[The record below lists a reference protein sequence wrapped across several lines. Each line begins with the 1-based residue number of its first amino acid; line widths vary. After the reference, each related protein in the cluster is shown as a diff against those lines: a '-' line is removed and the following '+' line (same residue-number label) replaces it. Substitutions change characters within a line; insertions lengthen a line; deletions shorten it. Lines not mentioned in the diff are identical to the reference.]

1 MIILW
6 SLCLNLLE
14 IVGRPS
20 HYRQRTKPTL
30 GRKMQTNEQG
40 LWSYHRKRS
49 LFERIPNTNGVGA
62 ETSQEKKPSSQTP
75 VNQHSTPVTEHWR
88 SNTSQPILDQSGC
101 FWLNIFSGFSQPPDD
116 LSLHKKTFL
125 NIHAILAWLIKTR
138 MGKLVCLSISL
149 KRPDH
154 AKETCQAKPCS
165 WWETPEREPCKG
177 PHQRPE
183 TTLRFKLP
191 TRRKS
196 KAHWVFN
203 CLTMS
208 GCWSNT
214 WNAVI

>member
-1 MIILW
+1 
-6 SLCLNLLE
+6 
-14 IVGRPS
+14 
-20 HYRQRTKPTL
+20 
-30 GRKMQTNEQG
+30 MQTNEQG

-88 SNTSQPILDQSGC
+88 SNTSQPILDKSGC

-116 LSLHKKTFL
+116 LSSEIFFEHSCNPCLVDKDQDGEARLSEHQFEKARPCKRDLSGQAMFL
-125 NIHAILAWLIKTR
+125 
-138 MGKLVCLSISL
+138 V
-149 KRPDH
+149 
-154 AKETCQAKPCS
+154 
-165 WWETPEREPCKG
+165 ETPEREPCKG

-183 TTLRFKLP
+183 TTLRFELP
-191 TRRKS
+191 TSRKS